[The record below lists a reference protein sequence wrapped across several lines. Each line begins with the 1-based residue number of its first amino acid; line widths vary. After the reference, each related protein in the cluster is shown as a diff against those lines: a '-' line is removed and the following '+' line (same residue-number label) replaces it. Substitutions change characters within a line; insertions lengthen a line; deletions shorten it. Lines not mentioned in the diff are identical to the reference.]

1 VRGRLWEEGCGRKVV
16 GGRGK
21 AAQCGIRIR
30 LPRDAALC
38 TVECGYV
45 CRGMRLCVP
54 RNAAVCA
61 VECGRV
67 CRGMRLCVPRDA
79 VCSAAGG

>member
-1 VRGRLWEEGCGRKVV
+1 MGGRLWEEGCGRLWEEGCGRKVV

-21 AAQCGIRIR
+21 AAQCGIRIG
-30 LPRDAALC
+30 LPRD
-38 TVECGYV
+38 
-45 CRGMRLCVP
+45 
-54 RNAAVCA
+54 AAVCA
-61 VECGRV
+61 VECGCV